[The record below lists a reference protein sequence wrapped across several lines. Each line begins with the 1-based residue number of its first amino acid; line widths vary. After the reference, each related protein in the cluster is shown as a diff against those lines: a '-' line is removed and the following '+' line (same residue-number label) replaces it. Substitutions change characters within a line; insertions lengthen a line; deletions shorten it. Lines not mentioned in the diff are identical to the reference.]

1 MNYLHRI
8 ISSVQYWMIW
18 SASQREK
25 HFDSVSDE
33 MKTSVSTFVFTKIYF
48 RVESSLFQF
57 GCLCGDFYSNPVEVW

>member
-8 ISSVQYWMIW
+8 ISCVQYWMIW
-18 SASQREK
+18 SASEREK

-48 RVESSLFQF
+48 RVESNLFN
-57 GCLCGDFYSNPVEVW
+57 LVAHGDFYSNPVEVW